1 MPPNSPD
8 FDATELLTQRRFL
21 RTLARHLVVGEDAA
35 DELAQQTLAAA
46 WSARP
51 EPRTGLR
58 GWLAKVALRLRD
70 RGQRDTR
77 RRERRERGA
86 AAPEAQPSTAD
97 LAAQIELCERVAR
110 AVARLAEPYRSTL
123 FLRYWHDLSPSEI
136 AARDDLPVATVKSR
150 LQRALA
156 QLRGELD
163 AAHDGRRDAWA
174 GVVVGWLT
182 VGGAAM
188 SSGAKVA
195 VAAGLIVAATLAW
208 RLIAPIVS
216 GGVTTPAIARL
227 DATPSAADGSAAAV
241 DEEAA
246 ATAPIVERTA
256 TATPFASGVVVDP
269 QGHPLEGVCVVPRT
283 LHRAEARNLY
293 ATRLIDDE
301 VEARAI
307 ARSDAS
313 GAFVVAEM
321 PTDTVVLVLAKEGW
335 QSGEWSDFDR
345 DVARN
350 QERRFVLQPGR
361 TIAGCVRDR
370 QGRPLV
376 DALVHWSRAS
386 NPQPIVA
393 GHLDDAPT
401 FHPGP
406 LAANQYTS
414 TDRDGRFRFTRL
426 PASLGSL
433 LPSASG
439 HAMLSQPE
447 DGLTLEYAFSPPRN
461 CALFDITDATS
472 GAPLPGATALV
483 RDATTGEAIDQL
495 ARDPDRHFAF
505 ASRFDQPSWL
515 LLWVGSSEGWFPSFA
530 PWVPENG
537 SSRDLIATLMVTG
550 YRPRELP
557 FTIAREIEPPRIEV
571 ALVPALAG
579 DDAPIALSGRIAG
592 AKAAKLELRA
602 ASVAAGRSDLV
613 PEWSPP
619 LLRATSDE
627 SGAFEL
633 RGAPAGRYRLDA
645 RATGCAPLTRLL
657 DLPARDVTL
666 DFVAAASA
674 LVTVVDRHGTP
685 QCAVDVQLQT
695 ADGFH
700 AKLERT
706 DSAGQVRFSDL
717 PPGDCFVAAFP
728 AGLRHTRYD
737 ADRRAR
743 PLNPETFLASEQRTL
758 VAGEQVEFE
767 LPIVEA
773 EPVALLVHDREAR
786 PLSDVELRF
795 ELADD
800 RGAGLYRLADGVAEV
815 GARLIRS
822 DLDGRAAT
830 SLPPGNYF
838 VRATAN
844 GVESRTL
851 LVVAPRIGGNAQ
863 IVVPLVAESG
873 RLHGRLV
880 EFGSG
885 LPLPDCPV
893 RAFQRGSA
901 ALSAVEFGS
910 AISDEKGEFTLE
922 HLPAGPLDLVA
933 WGNAERGMR
942 LTDEPTHH
950 STNVRVVI
958 VADQTIE
965 IEVPIAAIA
974 QGPATDAERV
984 LQLLVRDARS
994 GAALADG
1001 DVQLAARQG
1010 DARVHLGGVSL
1021 DKDGG
1026 AKLSLRAAEG
1036 FTLTIDGP
1044 RDRGGARL
1052 YQQRTLELAT
1062 EALPSRLEVDL
1073 EPLERR

>member
-1 MPPNSPD
+1 MSDASAN
-8 FDATELLTQRRFL
+8 FDPEQLSAQRAFVRALARRLVLGDDAAEELTQ
-21 RTLARHLVVGEDAA
+21 
-35 DELAQQTLAAA
+35 QTIVAA

-70 RGQRDTR
+70 RGQRDAHR
-77 RRERRERGA
+77 RARRERDA
-86 AAPEAQPSTAD
+86 AAPEAQPSAAD

-110 AVARLAEPYRSTL
+110 AVAQLSEPYRSTL

-163 AAHDGRRDAWA
+163 AAHGGRRDAWA
-174 GVVVGWLT
+174 GVVVGWWT

-188 SSGAKVA
+188 SSGAKVGA
-195 VAAGLIVAATLAW
+195 AAGLIVAATLAW
-208 RLIAPIVS
+208 RLVAPIAS
-216 GGVTTPAIARL
+216 GGVTTPALAKL

-241 DEEAA
+241 DEAA
-246 ATAPIVERTA
+246 AANAPIVERIA
-256 TATPFASGVVVDP
+256 TVTSFASGIVVDP
-269 QGHPLEGVCVVPRT
+269 HGQPLEGVCVVPRL
-283 LHRAEARNLY
+283 LHRAEARNLF
-293 ATRLIDDE
+293 AAPLIDDE

-321 PTDTVVLVLAKEGW
+321 PADAVVLVLAKEGW
-335 QSGEWSDFDR
+335 QSGEWTDFDR
-345 DVARN
+345 DGTRN
-350 QERRFVLQPGR
+350 QSRRFVLQPGR
-361 TIAGCVRDR
+361 SIAGCVRDR
-370 QGRPLV
+370 QGRPLA
-376 DALVHWSRAS
+376 DALIHWSRAS

-406 LAANQYTS
+406 LAANQYTC

-426 PASLGSL
+426 PASLGAL
-433 LPSASG
+433 IVMADD
-439 HAMLSQPE
+439 HAVLSEPE
-447 DGLTLEYAFSPPRN
+447 DGITVEYVVSPPRDS
-461 CALFDITDATS
+461 ALFIVSDSSS

-495 ARDPDRHFAF
+495 PRDSDDRSSFTPRTSTPARLA
-505 ASRFDQPSWL
+505 
-515 LLWVGSSEGWFPSFA
+515 LWVGCSEGWFPSFA
-530 PWVPENG
+530 PWLPAKG
-537 SSRDLIATLMVTG
+537 DSRELIATLHVPG
-550 YRPRELP
+550 YRTRELP
-557 FTIAREIEPPRIEV
+557 FTISREIEPPRFEV
-571 ALVPALAG
+571 AVVPATSG

-592 AKAAKLELRA
+592 AKAATLELRA
-602 ASVAAGRSDLV
+602 ATVAAGRSDLV

-619 LLRATSDE
+619 LLRAMSDE
-627 SGAFEL
+627 AGAFEL

-657 DLPARDVTL
+657 DLPARDVRL

-674 LVTVVDRHGTP
+674 LVTVVDRHGVP
-685 QCAVDVQLQT
+685 QCAIDVQLQT
-695 ADGFH
+695 ADGLH
-700 AKLERT
+700 ARLART
-706 DSAGQVRFSDL
+706 DAAGRARFAEL
-717 PPGDCFVAAFP
+717 PPGECFVAAFP

-758 VAGEQVEFE
+758 IAGEQVEFE

-800 RGAGLYRLADGVAEV
+800 RGAGLYRLADGLAELRE
-815 GARLIRS
+815 RLTRS

-838 VRATAN
+838 VRAAAN

-851 LVVAPRIGGNAQ
+851 LAVAPVVGGNAQ
-863 IVVPLVAESG
+863 IVLPLVSESG

-933 WGNAERGMR
+933 WGSAERGMR
-942 LTDEPTHH
+942 RTEEPTHH
-950 STNVRVVI
+950 STDVRVVI
-958 VADQTIE
+958 VADQAIE

-974 QGPATDAERV
+974 QEPATGAERV
-984 LQLLVRDARS
+984 LELLVRDARS
-994 GAALADG
+994 GAPLAG
-1001 DVQLAARQG
+1001 GHVQLAACQG

-1044 RDRGGARL
+1044 RDREGARL
-1052 YQQRTLELAT
+1052 YQKRTIELGAD
-1062 EALPSRLEVDL
+1062 ALPSRLEADL
-1073 EPLERR
+1073 EPLERG